1 MCCLRF
7 PFMVYPSLSTNQVG
21 LDTRTARDQSTEK
34 EAPEAVI
41 FRTTLSSAQ
50 TIESEGLVQK
60 QRAEKK
66 KAKRETRRQT
76 RKKKLGFNVEHP
88 NKIKYIDDT
97 TQLSGLVT

>member
-1 MCCLRF
+1 MAVKNEDLQSGIGEKGVFGFHKR
-7 PFMVYPSLSTNQVG
+7 
-21 LDTRTARDQSTEK
+21 RDSEGD
-34 EAPEAVI
+34 EVFEEAV
-41 FRTTLSSAQ
+41 AGD
-50 TIESEGLVQK
+50 EEGK